1 MTLTGRHDCACY
13 QPGAIMLDD
22 IIGLEVTGSIFEN
35 NLMTRTERD
44 DWALEVTM
52 LYNSSL
58 DPLELLSVITL
69 EHRRCAFT
77 Y

>member
-1 MTLTGRHDCACY
+1 
-13 QPGAIMLDD
+13 MLDD